1 MNSGQACRIVASFS
15 LGYLL
20 GYLTLSL
27 TSQYFDKESI
37 SYDTETSNASNAA
50 SLRHVHNVLE
60 RNVKDCIES
69 PMGKSSLTNGYSYLL
84 VLYYFEQMNNAL
96 KNLLHL
102 GPIAM
107 NLDLKIVEPFVV
119 HSRLY
124 GLPDMLPAGEVT
136 GSFYSLRTLFN
147 IDSINQ
153 SLNAYANASLAS
165 FHDFILY
172 APRDVVVVYFI
183 HKEHPRPRTFRLS
196 YHYLRI
202 LKLVSESE
210 TPAIDC
216 TNEIF
221 YEEQIY
227 GGLLG
232 TLLNITVKYGAVN
245 FRIAKFICV
254 AGERDV
260 TTNQLRQLFNPEK
273 KTVIIPEWRGCG
285 YKHCNLEMRHYF
297 ITHARPKLLYTLKGE
312 KQSPLNF
319 SYEYSDLVME
329 TASLLIKN
337 LNLTKKPY
345 ISVYM
350 RIEKLLKTNNTF
362 RIDKNYLKCC
372 TSTLQ
377 RVLTSVKKRFKLS
390 DVLLITDLGRYGS
403 DACPGDCQ
411 RVGEQILKDVE
422 KTNKIKVFDYNP
434 GKTPLK
440 IDNGGFAAM
449 VEMEML
455 ARARRLITVGLGQFK
470 EQLIQSYERR
480 NTNTNVY
487 SVCKEMRLNVLH
499 DFGSLPSH
507 C

>member
-1 MNSGQACRIVASFS
+1 MNSQVACHIVALFS

-20 GYLTLSL
+20 GYLTVFW
-27 TSQYFDKESI
+27 TSPYFHETLIRHDARKEI
-37 SYDTETSNASNAA
+37 TA
-50 SLRHVHNVLE
+50 LRQARDVLGMSK
-60 RNVKDCIES
+60 KDCV
-69 PMGKSSLTNGYSYLL
+69 KSRSDIMNKNKDSYLL
-84 VLYYFEQMNNAL
+84 VLYYFEQMNSAMG
-96 KNLLHL
+96 NLLHL

-172 APRDVVVVYFI
+172 APRDIVVVYFI

-196 YHYLRI
+196 YRYLWI
-202 LKLVSESE
+202 LKLVSESK
-210 TPAIDC
+210 TPVIDC

-245 FRIAKFICV
+245 FRIVKFICV
-254 AGERDV
+254 AGERDA
-260 TTNQLRQLFNPEK
+260 TTDQLREQIGLEK
-273 KTVIIPEWRGCG
+273 KTVIFPEWRGCA
-285 YKHCNLEMRHYF
+285 YKHCNLEMRHKSATY
-297 ITHARPKLLYTLKGE
+297 TRTRLLYTLRGE
-312 KQSPLNF
+312 KKSPLNV
-319 SYEYSDLVME
+319 SYDNSNVVME
-329 TASLLIKN
+329 TANLFIEN
-337 LNLTKKPY
+337 LNLTKKY

-377 RVLTSVKKRFKLS
+377 KVLAGVKKRYKIS
-390 DVLLITDLGRYGS
+390 NVLLTTDLGRYGS

-411 RVGEQILKDVE
+411 RVGAQILKDVE
-422 KTNKIKVFDYNP
+422 KTNKIKVFDYDP
-434 GKTPLK
+434 SKTPLK

-449 VEMEML
+449 VEIEML
-455 ARARRLITVGLGQFK
+455 ARARRIITVGLGLFK
-470 EQLIQSYERR
+470 EQVTRLYQKR
-480 NTNTNVY
+480 NVDHNMPVY
-487 SVCKEMRLNVLH
+487 AICKELGTNALY
-499 DFGSLPSH
+499 DFNNSLPSH